1 MRRLTFVTVLV
12 FLASL
17 CGVTSVMAQEGT
29 LADRLAA
36 LPSVKDV
43 QVLESTKFAEKYL
56 VLFEQPIDHANPQ
69 TGTFTQRVFV
79 CGVHPDSATVV
90 VTEGYGAQYA
100 ANPAYREELST
111 IFNTN
116 NVVVEHRYFLESMP
130 YPGVA
135 PSDVNWDYMNA
146 SNAAADMH
154 EVVTALKEVFKGKW
168 ISTGISK
175 GGQNTM
181 IYRAYYPEDV
191 DFSVPYVGP
200 LCRALYDGRHE
211 PFIEEYVGTPEQRQA
226 VKDFQIELL
235 LRKDRLMPAY
245 DSVCKA
251 KGYEFNIPV
260 DGIYDYGVLEFSFAF
275 WQWGYPVEQIPGKDA
290 SDKEVF
296 DYMMAI
302 CSPEYFVTWS
312 PTSPFFVQAAKEL
325 GYYGYDMKPFKKY
338 RKYFTIRNTD
348 NYLEKLM
355 LPEGVDLKFSGYL
368 YDKISAF
375 LLSTDARMLFIY
387 GQFDPW
393 SAVMPSD
400 PHKDNIRFFIQP
412 GGSHRARI
420 STFPEETQKEIVS
433 ILSQWLYE

>member
-1 MRRLTFVTVLV
+1 M
-12 FLASL
+12 
-17 CGVTSVMAQEGT
+17 
-29 LADRLAA
+29 
-36 LPSVKDV
+36 
-43 QVLESTKFAEKYL
+43 
-56 VLFEQPIDHANPQ
+56 
-69 TGTFTQRVFV
+69 
-79 CGVHPDSATVV
+79 

-100 ANPAYREELST
+100 FVPSYRDEIST

-116 NVVVEHRYFLESMP
+116 NIVVEHRYFLESTP
-130 YPGVA
+130 YPGEA
-135 PSDVNWDYMNA
+135 PEDVNWDYMNA
-146 SNAAADMH
+146 PNAAADMH
-154 EVVTALKEVFKGKW
+154 EVVTALKTIFDGKW

-181 IYRAYYPEDV
+181 IYRTYYPDDV

-211 PFIEEYVGTPEQRQA
+211 PFIETYAGTPEDREA
-226 VKDFQIELL
+226 IKNFQIELL
-235 LRKDRLMPAY
+235 LRKDRLMPAF
-245 DSVCKA
+245 DSVCIANDYK
-251 KGYEFNIPV
+251 FNVPTDEV
-260 DGIYDYGVLEFSFAF
+260 YDFGVLEFSFAF

-325 GYYGYDMKPFKKY
+325 GYYGYDMKPFKEY
-338 RKYFTIRNTD
+338 RKYFSIKNTK
-348 NYLEKLM
+348 NYLQKLM
-355 LPEGVDLKFSGYL
+355 LPQGVDLEFSDYL
-368 YDKISAF
+368 YAKISAF

-400 PHKDNIRFFIQP
+400 PHKDNIKFYIQP

-420 STFPEETQKEIVS
+420 ATFDEATQKEIKS

>member
-1 MRRLTFVTVLV
+1 MRRITLFATLALVLSA
-12 FLASL
+12 FGAYALR
-17 CGVTSVMAQEGT
+17 AQESV
-29 LADRLAA
+29 ADRIAA
-36 LPSVKDV
+36 LPAVKDV
-43 QVLESTKFAEKYL
+43 QELESTKFPEKYL
-56 VLFEQPIDHANPQ
+56 VIFEQPIDHEDPAK
-69 TGTFTQRVFV
+69 GTFTQRVV
-79 CGVHPDSATVV
+79 VGIVHPDSATVV

-100 ANPAYREELST
+100 FVPSYRDEIST

-116 NVVVEHRYFLESMP
+116 NIVVEHRYFLESTP
-130 YPGVA
+130 YPGEA
-135 PSDVNWDYMNA
+135 PEDVNWDYMNA
-146 SNAAADMH
+146 PNAAADMH
-154 EVVTALKEVFKGKW
+154 EVVTALKTIFDGKW

-181 IYRAYYPEDV
+181 IYRTYYPDDV

-211 PFIEEYVGTPEQRQA
+211 PFIETYAGTPEDREA
-226 VKDFQIELL
+226 IKNFQIELL
-235 LRKDRLMPAY
+235 LRKDRLMPAF
-245 DSVCKA
+245 DSVCIANDYK
-251 KGYEFNIPV
+251 FNVPTDEV
-260 DGIYDYGVLEFSFAF
+260 YDFGVLEFSFAF

-325 GYYGYDMKPFKKY
+325 GYYGYDMKPFKEY
-338 RKYFTIRNTD
+338 RKYFSIKNTK
-348 NYLEKLM
+348 NYLQKLM
-355 LPEGVDLKFSGYL
+355 LPQGVDLEFSDYL
-368 YDKISAF
+368 YAKISAF

-400 PHKDNIRFFIQP
+400 PHKDNIKFYIQP

-420 STFPEETQKEIVS
+420 ATFDEATHNEIKS